1 MRCNFM
7 FTFFVGVHIIQT
19 GSEYESLFIAPGR
32 FLGKL

>member
-1 MRCNFM
+1 M
-7 FTFFVGVHIIQT
+7 FTTFFVDAHIIQT